1 MRIQFKETTVDL
13 SPQVCRTIYRYVQH
27 GNLPESG
34 GILLGKYLP
43 NESMY
48 FVTEA
53 STPSFWDKFG
63 YTFFIR
69 RKSNA
74 QKIINKRWKESLG
87 QINYLGEWHTYGC
100 DVPIPSETD
109 KTLIRTIFNDA
120 SNVWP
125 EIIMIILGRKSCYIG
140 IASAASN
147 GENIEYQY
155 IGEDAYALIF
165 NR

>member
-1 MRIQFKETTVDL
+1 MRIQFKETIVDL
-13 SPQVCRTIYRYVQH
+13 SPRVCRTIYKYVQY
-27 GNLPESG
+27 GKLPESG

-43 NESMY
+43 NERMY

-53 STPSFWDKFG
+53 TTPSFWDKCG
-63 YTFFIR
+63 YAFFIR
-69 RKSNA
+69 SKNSA

-87 QINYLGEWHTYGC
+87 QINYLGEWHTHGC
-100 DVPIPSETD
+100 DVPIPSRTD
-109 KTLIRTIFNDA
+109 RDLIRTIFKDE

-140 IASAASN
+140 IATNASS
-147 GENIEYQY
+147 GEDIEYHY
-155 IGEDAYALIF
+155 IEGEDYALIF

>member
-43 NESMY
+43 NESIY

-69 RKSNA
+69 SK
-74 QKIINKRWKESLG
+74 
-87 QINYLGEWHTYGC
+87 
-100 DVPIPSETD
+100 
-109 KTLIRTIFNDA
+109 
-120 SNVWP
+120 
-125 EIIMIILGRKSCYIG
+125 IIMIILGRKSCYIG

>member
-1 MRIQFKETTVDL
+1 MRIQFKEIIVDL

-43 NESMY
+43 NERMY

-53 STPSFWDKFG
+53 TTPSFWDKCG
-63 YTFFIR
+63 YAFFIR

-87 QINYLGEWHTYGC
+87 QINYLGEWHTHGC
-100 DVPIPSETD
+100 DVPIPSGTD
-109 KTLIRTIFNDA
+109 KNLIRTLFTDK

-125 EIIMIILGRKSCYIG
+125 DLLMIILGRKSCYIG
-140 IASAASN
+140 IATGASN
-147 GENIEYQY
+147 GEIIEYQY
-155 IGEDAYALIF
+155 IEGEDYALIF

>member
-1 MRIQFKETTVDL
+1 MRIQFKETIVDL
-13 SPQVCRTIYRYVQH
+13 SPQVCRTIYKYVQH

-43 NESMY
+43 NERMY

-53 STPSFWDKFG
+53 TTPSFWDKCG

-69 RKSNA
+69 RKSTA

-87 QINYLGEWHTYGC
+87 QINYLGEWHTHGC
-100 DVPIPSETD
+100 DVPVPSETD
-109 KTLIRTIFNDA
+109 RNLIRTILRDA

-125 EIIMIILGRKSCYIG
+125 EIIMIILGRKSRYIG
-140 IASAASN
+140 ITSAASS

-155 IGEDAYALIF
+155 IEGDDYALIF

>member
-1 MRIQFKETTVDL
+1 MRIQFKEAIVDL
-13 SPQVCRTIYRYVQH
+13 SPRVCRTIYRYVQH
-27 GNLPESG
+27 GRLPESG

-43 NESMY
+43 NERMY

-53 STPSFWDKFG
+53 TTPSFWDKCG
-63 YTFFIR
+63 YAFFIR
-69 RKSNA
+69 RKNSA

-87 QINYLGEWHTYGC
+87 QINYLGEWHTHGC
-100 DVPIPSETD
+100 DVPIPSRTD
-109 KTLIRTIFNDA
+109 RDLIRTIFKDE

-140 IASAASN
+140 IATNASS
-147 GENIEYQY
+147 
-155 IGEDAYALIF
+155 GEDIECHYIEGEDYALIF